1 MVEHYNQKLREKY
14 GKSIKV
20 EIISCH
26 DDDDEVY
33 YAYQNKFGVSDVY
46 DTPEQ
51 AYEAADDYLR
61 NIDLY
66 I

>member
-1 MVEHYNQKLREKY
+1 MVEQYNKKLREKY

-20 EIISCH
+20 EIISYH

-33 YAYQNKFGVSDVY
+33 YAYQNKFGISDVY